1 MVRNIKEFK
10 KNKPTRERKVLV
22 IVGTEGKNKTEQL
35 YLKEFEKTQ
44 RKYHFIFTKGDDTD
58 PENIVKNTIKYIL

>member
-44 RKYHFIFTKGDDTD
+44 RKYHFIFTKGDVRTQR
-58 PENIVKNTIKYIL
+58 ILLKIQ

>member
-1 MVRNIKEFK
+1 MVVVDKFKKKRNI
-10 KNKPTRERKVLV
+10 RQERGLI

-58 PENIVKNTIKYIL
+58 PENIVKNTIKKLFV